1 MSRGGR
7 GGGQKLNADHFL
19 HFKYANLVFIHHL
32 ITGHLRGKLMY
43 NSHCIIKRI
52 NLSLE
57 TEILVLDAPAS
68 TLNLNFNLLPRN
80 LILGKLIQT

>member
-1 MSRGGR
+1 
-7 GGGQKLNADHFL
+7 
-19 HFKYANLVFIHHL
+19 
-32 ITGHLRGKLMY
+32 MY
-43 NSHCIIKRI
+43 NSLCIIKRI